1 MVVEIILLLI
11 ILLIFLYIFVGVLR
25 NNNINNISQKRIFV
39 NLVLWILLWVISI
52 LLTNI
57 FFKELKWALLFSKLS
72 FATSSII
79 TLLYLLFVL
88 QYMKNNWLPKM
99 LKILGIITT
108 FFLFVIS
115 FTDKILTRV
124 YILENGLV
132 SERGTLYNFF
142 AVYTGATFLISAMLF
157 YLAYRNQEKKILKTQ
172 MLYILIGSG
181 LSIASSY
188 ITNLVFPVFGFKEIR
203 AIGPLGLSFFIVGT
217 YYAIIRYRFISSKL
231 IFSKLIY
238 MLTISVFPYSIFHL
252 VIFLQNTIWGSVYD
266 TGALLSGYLYSIAFV
281 NLFLVLSNKLNI
293 NLRRLI
299 TRETDLNEQKIGLT
313 QQFEALLD
321 IKEISTKIIKVINK
335 AFNTEADFI
344 IMEDKNE
351 YVSSF
356 NNGLKVEIKE
366 FLDKLDEELI
376 IGDEL
381 IYRKENY
388 EILRVL
394 KDIGMEVLVPVKLS
408 KDVTWKSF
416 IFIGQK
422 GDATSFS
429 IQDIEFLKFLSSLAS
444 VSIQRAYLHQKVIN
458 YNADLKDQVAKQTS
472 KIQAQLKQLQDAREK
487 ERNMIDIMGHELR
500 TPATIAN
507 LNADLLAKYWR
518 ELLPY
523 IKHPQKTA
531 EEIEDRY
538 IKYMARLKE
547 GIVREIKLINVLL
560 ASAKID
566 GGKIVLNKEAVDISN
581 VIQTSIHAHER
592 DAKIKGLSLRY
603 ANAED
608 ESNIEKEIDA
618 QDLDIIGDFGI
629 PKIYADKTRIF
640 EVVDNLIT
648 NAIKYTEEGEVTVSV
663 ESDEEKVEVTV
674 KDTGVGISEA
684 DLKKIGQKFYRV
696 GQYTD
701 NGDDEDTDTVSAQ
714 KGNGKYKLVRPG
726 GTGLGLYVAFGLV
739 KEHGGQVKIKSKL
752 GVGSE
757 FSFSIG
763 IYKREYKRAGSGD
776 NGSKDMF
783 KKFGLGKK

>member
-1 MVVEIILLLI
+1 MNIVDILIFVSSLANFVIAISVIPKSKTNKYIIAFFLSVLGTSFWGLSTLVLNYYTNMFWERFLFTSSILAVFFIATYSFYYSKINIRIINIVRGTYLTITLILLWSTNLFIEYVAKYDNSSGIEVGLGKLFSVIIFVIIIELI
-11 ILLIFLYIFVGVLR
+11 ILFFNLFTGLSRSKAIERQRLKYFIFGI
-25 NNNINNISQKRIFV
+25 
-39 NLVLWILLWVISI
+39 
-52 LLTNI
+52 I
-57 FFKELKWALLFSKLS
+57 FFVVP
-72 FATSSII
+72 
-79 TLLYLLFVL
+79 TL
-88 QYMKNNWLPKM
+88 
-99 LKILGIITT
+99 
-108 FFLFVIS
+108 
-115 FTDKILTRV
+115 
-124 YILENGLV
+124 
-132 SERGTLYNFF
+132 
-142 AVYTGATFLISAMLF
+142 
-157 YLAYRNQEKKILKTQ
+157 
-172 MLYILIGSG
+172 
-181 LSIASSY
+181 
-188 ITNLVFPVFGFKEIR
+188 ITNLLLPVLKVYSFNNLGIVFSLFFTTMTMISIVRFRLFSIETVIAKILSSFT
-203 AIGPLGLSFFIVGT
+203 LGLVFWAIVLILRIIKFYVLGYNQFDIQAIFID
-217 YYAIIRYRFISSKL
+217 L
-231 IFSKLIY
+231 IFSI
-238 MLTISVFPYSIFHL
+238 IVASL
-252 VIFLQNTIWGSVYD
+252 VGRLSNFLQYGYSSFLKSEI
-266 TGALLSGYLYSIAFV
+266 LSLEKMFTKIFEEV
-281 NLFLVLSNKLNI
+281 KNKVQI
-293 NLRRLI
+293 DELI
-299 TRETDLNEQKIGLT
+299 VSL
-313 QQFEALLD
+313 
-321 IKEISTKIIKVINK
+321 TKIIENGMENVSAKFYDIYDYE
-335 AFNTEADFI
+335 NTGGRREYEWLEKLRMNSDI
-344 IMEDKNE
+344 IILQEEKDKQ
-351 YVSSF
+351 
-356 NNGLKVEIKE
+356 LVEIMRSKNI
-366 FLDKLDEELI
+366 DI
-376 IGDEL
+376 IA
-381 IYRKENY
+381 
-388 EILRVL
+388 
-394 KDIGMEVLVPVKLS
+394 KLS
-408 KDVTWKSF
+408 EYT
-416 IFIGQK
+416 
-422 GDATSFS
+422 
-429 IQDIEFLKFLSSLAS
+429 FLTLSSVNDRDSFTKIEIEMVEEITSLLKPIFLRIDNERMIVDLNTS
-444 VSIQRAYLHQKVIN
+444 LQKRVDE
-458 YNADLKDQVAKQTS
+458 ATS
-472 KIQAQLKQLQDAREK
+472 KIQKQLTQLKDAREK

-560 ASAKID
+560 VSAKID

-714 KGNGKYKLVRPG
+714 KSNGKYKLVRPG

-763 IYKREYKRAGSGD
+763 IYKREYKRNGSGD